1 MTHWTKHASPWL
13 YLILTA
19 CSGIGGPSAEELS
32 MTYVAGTAGAV
43 TDTPLPTDA
52 STSTET
58 PLPPTA
64 TSTQEP
70 TATTGPV
77 VFHDDFSRPSVDWKF
92 CEQCEWQDGGLV
104 MGPYPISGAYAQ
116 HVAICGPCG
125 LVRNYR
131 MAVEVGYIDGPS
143 ERGFGLLVRLT
154 NEFLMTYEITPW
166 QDATLWNFD
175 FDEGWQ
181 LVNRS
186 VTGRIR
192 TGRAT
197 NRIEVGVQDGTSPAR
212 VNIELK
218 VNGWTIFLAYNQP
231 ADLGEVGLTLYGH
244 GTAAVFDN
252 FEFEELPPYMHEP
265 LPPAGPPGVF
275 GFGGG
280 GEF

>member
-1 MTHWTKHASPWL
+1 MASVWRCLGLWL
-13 YLILTA
+13 LFAVAA
-19 CSGIGGPSAEELS
+19 CSGPRGEEPAATS
-32 MTYVAGTAGAV
+32 GTDTVPAATDNPVPTGTPTP
-43 TDTPLPTDA
+43 TDTPLPP
-52 STSTET
+52 T
-58 PLPPTA
+58 PPVGPA
-64 TSTQEP
+64 P
-70 TATTGPV
+70 TATTGQV
-77 VFHDDFSRPSVDWKF
+77 VFHDDFSRPSGAWEF
-92 CEQCEWQDGGLV
+92 CEECEWQDGSLIL
-104 MGPYPISGAYAQ
+104 GPYPISGAYIQ
-116 HVAICGPCG
+116 HLAICGPCG

-197 NRIEVGVQDGTSPAR
+197 NRIEVEVQDGTSQGK
-212 VNIELK
+212 VNIELR
-218 VNGWTIFLAYNQP
+218 VNGRTVFLAYNQR
-231 ADLGEVGLTLYGH
+231 ADLGAVGLTLYGH
-244 GTAAVFDN
+244 GTSAVFDN

-265 LPPAGPPGVF
+265 LPPSGPPGEF
-275 GFGGG
+275 GFEGGAG
-280 GEF
+280 F